1 MATAALLVL
10 SLAITTGWTSAGPAT
25 DRGVRSGAA
34 AAAAPLRTVST
45 ERHFDRLRSAWI
57 AADLSAHR
65 ASETSLAS
73 SARALHQARVIAA
86 QPAPAPVRA
95 KAVKAPA
102 VKAPAKAAAKTYS
115 GTNHFWFPALGI
127 SRSVVLFPCARQ
139 RPPDHYLYRWGCAGT
154 NNVYVM
160 GHASS
165 VFKALHDAYNAGRL
179 RIGMIAKY
187 ADGNGRVRT
196 YRITAWRVVDPVDSH
211 WAIASQPVP
220 SMTLQTCVGPNGV
233 DRLNVRLVIVR

>member
-10 SLAITTGWTSAGPAT
+10 SLAITTGWTSAGQAT
-25 DRGVRSGAA
+25 DRGLRPDGVAA
-34 AAAAPLRTVST
+34 EQQLARDRAAQ
-45 ERHFDRLRSAWI
+45 
-57 AADLSAHR
+57 R
-65 ASETSLAS
+65 ASDLMTNRESEASLAS
-73 SARALHQARVIAA
+73 SVRALHQARVIAA
-86 QPAPAPVRA
+86 QPLPAPVRVEAAA
-95 KAVKAPA
+95 KTV
-102 VKAPAKAAAKTYS
+102 VTAPAKAVTKTYT

-127 SRSVVLFPCARQ
+127 SRSVHLFPCSRQ

-196 YRITAWRVVDPVDSH
+196 YRITEWRVVDPVDSH
-211 WAIASQPVP
+211 WAIASQPIP

>member
-25 DRGVRSGAA
+25 DRG
-34 AAAAPLRTVST
+34 LRP
-45 ERHFDRLRSAWI
+45 DGI
-57 AADLSAHR
+57 AAEQRLAHERAAQAASNLSADR
-65 ASETSLAS
+65 AAEASLAS
-73 SARALHQARVIAA
+73 SVTALHLARVIAA

-95 KAVKAPA
+95 KAVAKAPV

-127 SRSVVLFPCARQ
+127 SRSVHLFPCSRQ

-187 ADGNGRVRT
+187 ADGSGRVRT
-196 YRITAWRVVDPVDSH
+196 YRITSWRVVDPVDSH